1 MGIGSVTSINSM
13 SNMQMTMAGSTDTK
27 SKSIQNEITDVRQ
40 QMQKLSSKENL
51 SVNEKTNERRKLQK
65 EISGLNTELKQ
76 HQEELL
82 KSQKREIRL
91 AELQEEQKP
100 SKEEKSTDKIQ
111 TDKAAQS
118 RTGEKALS
126 SDKLQSDNQGTVIA
140 KSSDGAVILKGSRQ
154 QNGTRSG
161 NTGKAQKP
169 ETSSSRADEKNPA
182 SDTLPA
188 AAAEETK
195 KDVNAEEETKAITT
209 DTDTGLSRKELHALV
224 SSDASVQQADRQG
237 TIIAR
242 IRGGIAILRD
252 EIDQDEK
259 RGIDTERKQEELEKL
274 EKKEQRATAFQFSV
288 LSGANR
294 TMKSAAK
301 ANVSG
306 EENKTQ
312 ANIENNAYINAVK
325 FSSEEDQAAQQKFY
339 VSLGN

>member
-1 MGIGSVTSINSM
+1 MGIGSVTSMNSM

-27 SKSIQNEITDVRQ
+27 SKSIQNEITGVRQ
-40 QMQKLSSKENL
+40 QMQKLSSEENL

-100 SKEEKSTDKIQ
+100 SKEEKTTDKIQ
-111 TDKAAQS
+111 ANEASQS
-118 RTGEKALS
+118 RTDEKKLPF
-126 SDKLQSDNQGTVIA
+126 DKQQPNDRGTVIA
-140 KSSDGAVILKGSRQ
+140 KNSDGTVILKENRNQ
-154 QNGTRSG
+154 AGTRSG
-161 NTGKAQKP
+161 NTGKNQAP
-169 ETSSSRADEKNPA
+169 ENVLNRADEKNPA
-182 SDTLPA
+182 SDKLPA
-188 AAAEETK
+188 AEEAK
-195 KDVNAEEETKAITT
+195 KGLNDGEETKAISTGT
-209 DTDTGLSRKELHALV
+209 DAGLSSKEIHALV
-224 SSDASVQQADRQG
+224 SSDTSVQQADRQG

-252 EIDQDEK
+252 EINQDEK

-274 EKKEQRATAFQFSV
+274 EEKEQRATAFQFSV
-288 LSGANR
+288 LSGANH

-312 ANIENNAYINAVK
+312 ANTENNAYINAVK
-325 FSSEEDQAAQQKFY
+325 FSREEDQAAQQRFY